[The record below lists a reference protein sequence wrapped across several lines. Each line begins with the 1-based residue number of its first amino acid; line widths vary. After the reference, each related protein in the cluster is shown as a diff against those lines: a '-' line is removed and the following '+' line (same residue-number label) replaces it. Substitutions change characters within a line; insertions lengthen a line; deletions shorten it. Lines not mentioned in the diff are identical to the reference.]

1 MVYSHNLIA
10 LRYLKSRFFVD
21 FLGCLPWDAIYK
33 VSGRKEAV
41 RYLVWIR
48 LSRATRV
55 TEFFARLEKD
65 IRINYLFIRIIKLLV
80 VELYC
85 THTAACIFYYLATT
99 VPPSNEG
106 YTWIGSL
113 KMGDFSYSNFRE
125 IDLWKRYTTS
135 LYFAIVTMATV
146 GYGDIHAVNARE
158 MIFIMIFVSFDM
170 LLGAYLLGNMT
181 ALVVKGSNTE
191 SHRDHESQVLQD
203 IPPSIRTKISY
214 KLYEPCIKD
223 TAIFR
228 GCSSGFIKQIAIKV
242 HEEIFLPG
250 EVVIERGNITDQ
262 LYIVYHGDLDEVQ
275 KGEEED
281 EEEVEEE
288 ESSTVRSVRSC
299 NSFGEVSFLCNIGQP
314 STITARELSKVLLL
328 DKISFMQILDIYF
341 SDGHII
347 LENLLEGK
355 DANLRN
361 KILQSDFTLYMEK
374 HESEIAT
381 RLNCAVS
388 EGDFPRLKRLIGAG
402 ADPNKTDYDG
412 RSPLHIAASK
422 GNEDMTVFLIEKG
435 VDVNVSD
442 KSGNTP
448 LLEAVKNGHD
458 QIASLL
464 SNAGASLIVDDA
476 GDFLCKIVARKD
488 LDLLKRVLA
497 HGTNPNSK
505 NYDHRTPL
513 HIAAAEGLLSF
524 AKLLIETG
532 ASVFVKDRWGNIPLD
547 ESRINGDKNMMKL
560 LEVARTSQMSEFS
573 ICHQKIQDKLQR
585 RKCTV
590 FSFHP
595 YDLKERERR
604 KEGIVLWVPETMEE
618 LIR

>member
-1 MVYSHNLIA
+1 MPAV
-10 LRYLKSRFFVD
+10 
-21 FLGCLPWDAIYK
+21 GCHLQ
-33 VSGRKEAV
+33 
-41 RYLVWIR
+41 
-48 LSRATRV
+48 
-55 TEFFARLEKD
+55 
-65 IRINYLFIRIIKLLV
+65 
-80 VELYC
+80 
-85 THTAACIFYYLATT
+85 
-99 VPPSNEG
+99 
-106 YTWIGSL
+106 
-113 KMGDFSYSNFRE
+113 
-125 IDLWKRYTTS
+125 
-135 LYFAIVTMATV
+135 

-191 SHRDHESQVLQD
+191 RFRDKMTDIIKYMNRNNLENQLSNRIKDHLRLLYDSHRDHESQVLQD

-223 TAIFR
+223 TSIFR

-275 KGEEED
+275 KGEDEEEEDEDEED
-281 EEEVEEE
+281 EEEE
-288 ESSTVRSVRSC
+288 STVKSVQSC
-299 NSFGEVSFLCNIGQP
+299 NSFGEVSFLCNIRQP
-314 STITARELSKVLLL
+314 STITARELSRVLLL

-347 LENLLEGK
+347 LENLLEEK

-412 RSPLHIAASK
+412 RSPLHIAASR
-422 GNEDMTVFLIEKG
+422 GYEDMTVFLIEKG
-435 VDVNVSD
+435 VGINISD

-560 LEVARTSQMSEFS
+560 LEVARTSQMFEFS

-618 LIR
+618 LIGEAKEKLKCAGGSCILSENGGKILDINMISDEQKVFLVTEELAE

>member
-1 MVYSHNLIA
+1 MLRRLYYYFSFVIGGVQTSLRVPQLIFRDSKVDNRITIVTIAIRSSEILIRRTCRWYLAWKLFIVINAAYSSFFTALEFGFYRGLPEKLFVLDIANQIAFLVDIVVHFFVAYLDTKSYRMVYSHNLIA

-48 LSRATRV
+48 LSRITRV

-191 SHRDHESQVLQD
+191 RLRDKMTDIIKYMNRNNLGNQLSNRIKDHLRLLYDSHRDHESQVLQD

-223 TAIFR
+223 TSIFR

-262 LYIVYHGDLDEVQ
+262 L
-275 KGEEED
+275 
-281 EEEVEEE
+281 
-288 ESSTVRSVRSC
+288 
-299 NSFGEVSFLCNIGQP
+299 
-314 STITARELSKVLLL
+314 
-328 DKISFMQILDIYF
+328 
-341 SDGHII
+341 
-347 LENLLEGK
+347 
-355 DANLRN
+355 
-361 KILQSDFTLYMEK
+361 
-374 HESEIAT
+374 
-381 RLNCAVS
+381 
-388 EGDFPRLKRLIGAG
+388 
-402 ADPNKTDYDG
+402 
-412 RSPLHIAASK
+412 
-422 GNEDMTVFLIEKG
+422 
-435 VDVNVSD
+435 
-442 KSGNTP
+442 
-448 LLEAVKNGHD
+448 
-458 QIASLL
+458 
-464 SNAGASLIVDDA
+464 
-476 GDFLCKIVARKD
+476 
-488 LDLLKRVLA
+488 
-497 HGTNPNSK
+497 
-505 NYDHRTPL
+505 
-513 HIAAAEGLLSF
+513 
-524 AKLLIETG
+524 
-532 ASVFVKDRWGNIPLD
+532 
-547 ESRINGDKNMMKL
+547 
-560 LEVARTSQMSEFS
+560 
-573 ICHQKIQDKLQR
+573 
-585 RKCTV
+585 
-590 FSFHP
+590 
-595 YDLKERERR
+595 
-604 KEGIVLWVPETMEE
+604 
-618 LIR
+618 